1 MPVLL
6 EMRGI
11 TKTFPGVRALDRVSF
26 ELRTGEVHAL
36 VGENGAGK
44 STLIKIL
51 SGVHQADEG
60 EILLDGRSVSVA
72 DPRTA
77 QALGIAVIYQ
87 EPALF
92 PHLTVLDNLYMG
104 RHLRRGRL
112 LDWPAMRARA
122 AEVLASLD
130 VALNL
135 HELVGRLSTAQQ
147 QQVAIAR
154 ALLQDARVLVMDEP
168 TAPLTTKDVATLFRL
183 TRQIRARGVGVIFI
197 SHRLD
202 EVFEVADRVT
212 VLRDGRHMVTVPVA
226 DVTREELVRHMVG
239 RTLATLYPKS
249 PSRPGAV
256 ALELRGAGKGAVV
269 RDVSFAVRYGEIVG
283 LAGLVG
289 SGRSTLAR
297 ALFGLD
303 PLDRGRV
310 LVDGRE
316 VRITDPRQA
325 RQLGIAYIP
334 EDRQRQG
341 LVLPFSIRA
350 NLGLVVLRQLSRYG
364 FVDEEVEARLAREYS
379 ARLDVRAPGLEVPV
393 AQLSGGNQQKVVVG
407 KWLATRPRVL
417 IMDEPTRGIDVGAK
431 AEMHRLMDGLA
442 AEGLAVLLI
451 SSELPEL
458 LGMCDRLVVMHRG
471 RLAGILSREEATQER
486 VMALATGV
494 A

>member
-1 MPVLL
+1 
-6 EMRGI
+6 MREI

-26 ELRTGEVHAL
+26 DLRAGEVHAL

-44 STLIKIL
+44 STLIKVL

-60 EILLDGRSVSVA
+60 QILLDGRPVSVA

-87 EPALF
+87 ELALF

-112 LDWPAMRARA
+112 LDWSGMRARA
-122 AEVLASLD
+122 AQVLTSLEVSLD
-130 VALNL
+130 LGEV
-135 HELVGRLSTAQQ
+135 VGRLSAAQQ

-168 TAPLTTKDVATLFRL
+168 TAPLTQKDAAILFRL
-183 TRQIRARGVGVIFI
+183 TRQIRQHGVGVIFI

-212 VLRDGRHMVTVPVA
+212 VLRDGRHILTAPVA
-226 DVTREELVRHMVG
+226 EVSREELVRHMVG
-239 RTLATLYPKS
+239 RTVATLYPKS
-249 PSRPGAV
+249 APRVGDV
-256 ALELRGAGKGAVV
+256 ALEVQGAGKGDVI

-283 LAGLVG
+283 VAGLVG

-310 LVDGRE
+310 LVDGQP
-316 VRITDPRQA
+316 VRIVNPRQA

-341 LVLPFSIRA
+341 LVLPFSVRA
-350 NLGLVVLRQLSRYG
+350 NLGLVVLRQLSRWG
-364 FVDEEVEARLAREYS
+364 FVDDRTEARLALEYS
-379 ARLDVRAPGLEVPV
+379 VRLDVRGPGLEAPV
-393 AQLSGGNQQKVVVG
+393 AHLSGGNQQKVVVG
-407 KWLATRPRVL
+407 KWLAARPRVL

-431 AEMHRLMDGLA
+431 VEMHRLMDALAAGGLA
-442 AEGLAVLLI
+442 ILLI

-458 LGMCDRLVVMHRG
+458 LGMCDRLLVMHRG
-471 RLAGILSREEATQER
+471 RLAGELPRDQATQER

>member
-11 TKTFPGVRALDRVSF
+11 SKTFPGVRALDRVSF
-26 ELRTGEVHAL
+26 DLHAGEVHAL

-51 SGVHQADEG
+51 SGVYPADEG
-60 EILLDGRSVSVA
+60 EILLDGRPVAVA

-87 EPALF
+87 EPVLF

-122 AEVLASLD
+122 ADVLASLD

-135 HELVGRLSTAQQ
+135 HEVVGRLGTAQQ

-168 TAPLTTKDVATLFRL
+168 TAPLTQKDAATLFRL
-183 TRQIRARGVGVIFI
+183 TRQIRERGVGVIFI

-239 RTLATLYPKS
+239 RTLAVLYPKS
-249 PSRPGAV
+249 APHPGAV
-256 ALELRGAGKGAVV
+256 ALEVHGAGKGAVV
-269 RDVSFAVRYGEIVG
+269 RDVSFTVRYGEIVG

-316 VRITDPRQA
+316 VRITTPLQA

-341 LVLPFSIRA
+341 LVLPFSVRA
-350 NLGLVVLRQLSRYG
+350 NLGLVVLHQLSRHG
-364 FVDEEVEARLAREYS
+364 FVDDEVESRLAWEYGT
-379 ARLDVRAPGLEVPV
+379 RLDVRAPSLEVPV

-407 KWLATRPRVL
+407 KWLAARPRVL

-442 AEGLAVLLI
+442 SEGLAILLI

-458 LGMCDRLVVMHRG
+458 LGMCDRVVVMHRG
-471 RLAGILSREEATQER
+471 RLAGVLSRQEATQER

-494 A
+494 G